1 MQDSSSPTS
10 RTPAHEAGSPAAA
23 AAAGA
28 DADVEGAD
36 ADVEEDEFEDECE
49 EESEE
54 DSQEEGDGSFVPT
67 TDIDAKME
75 VGKQRSRLGTVADV
89 WVPCMGVTR
98 RLACMQLL

>member
-10 RTPAHEAGSPAAA
+10 GTPAHEAGSPAAA
-23 AAAGA
+23 AAA
-28 DADVEGAD
+28 GAD

-67 TDIDAKME
+67 TDIDAKIE
-75 VGKQRSRLGTVADV
+75 VGKQRSRLGTVDDV